1 MELYSID
8 HTVEISTPLFSTEDE
23 KKVLQCISRVFPDVR
38 WEVSDDQI
46 YGETDD
52 LERFKEILRDM
63 KIRDAAKS
71 YLTRKIEGD
80 TCEFKLSKQ
89 ATCNAKINFSE
100 EKQPLGPVNVK
111 IQSEDIEVLIDRL
124 TSREVKE

>member
-23 KKVLQCISRVFPDVR
+23 KKVLQCLSRVFPDVR
-38 WEVSDDQI
+38 WDVSDDEI

-63 KIRDAAKS
+63 KIRDAALS
-71 YLTRKIEGD
+71 YLSRKIEGD
-80 TCEFKLSKQ
+80 TCEFKISKQ
-89 ATCNAKINFSE
+89 AACNAKINFSE
-100 EKQPLGPVNVK
+100 EKQPLGPIHVR
-111 IQSEDIEVLIDRL
+111 IHSEDIETLIDRL
-124 TSREVKE
+124 TSKEVER